1 MANITKRNNS
11 APGGTD
17 AHAVESLTYNEAAGS
32 RKVSEVGRSLLPIPK
47 PSANPP
53 YTTNATAQTNLAAFG
68 MNFAIYNNS
77 ATVGSVNFGQAA
89 NGITSLAPGVSDAN
103 GSVGIP
109 CMPNAWT
116 YVAAGST
123 NCLITSSANLLV
135 FMIEDPTTITVV
147 SKPNAST

>member
-11 APGGTD
+11 QPGGTD
-17 AHAVESLTYNEAAGS
+17 AHAVESLTYNEPAGS

-47 PSANPP
+47 SSATPP
-53 YTTNATAQTNLAAFG
+53 FTTNVTTQTNLPAFG
-68 MNFAIYNNS
+68 MNFAVYNNS
-77 ATVGSVNFGQAA
+77 STVGSVNVGLAS
-89 NGITSLAPGVSDAN
+89 NGITTLAPGIADAN

-109 CMPNAWT
+109 CAPNSWT
-116 YVAAGST
+116 YIAAGSN
-123 NCLITSSANLLV
+123 NCIIASGATLLV